1 MLMKHRG
8 EKKSA
13 SLDSLSVSREQR
25 VSHCSAAEK
34 EKKRK
39 KRKEE
44 KKKKKAKS
52 GKKVQSES
60 FCNCSHLI
68 LPSATAALSLLARWF
83 RVFLLMCRGKLTVC
97 SCSSTLTDFS
107 LMVLVSTVASR
118 HSYQRPTATVTIAAA
133 SNKVIF
139 FLPLFHGCHPN
150 PSWYY
155 SRKSAAC
162 PLLGGDHKNFRR
174 PVEILL
180 LFQPESE

>member
-1 MLMKHRG
+1 MLMKHWG

-25 VSHCSAAEK
+25 VSHCSAAAK

-39 KRKEE
+39 KTKKE
-44 KKKKKAKS
+44 KKKKAKS
-52 GKKVQSES
+52 GEKVQSES

-83 RVFLLMCRGKLTVC
+83 RFFLLMCRGKLTVC

-139 FLPLFHGCHPN
+139 SSPFSVDVIQIRAGIIPANLLPTPC
-150 PSWYY
+150 W
-155 SRKSAAC
+155 
-162 PLLGGDHKNFRR
+162 GGSQKF
-174 PVEILL
+174 
-180 LFQPESE
+180 